1 MIQQQLVLLLHANKC
16 SRHDKEQSRPTCYL
30 PQCGTMKNVLN
41 HMPTCLAGTS
51 CTVPH
56 CTSSFQILHHWKHC
70 VRQDCSVCVPL
81 KQADNNRM
89 IAGIGVPAAVL
100 PQTQARQP
108 KAGQQNTRIRMVLM
122 RVSRHSLMFLQTMT
136 RIMNSTSRSTL
147 SSVISTRR

>member
-16 SRHDKEQSRPTCYL
+16 SRHDKEQSSRPTCYL

-56 CTSSFQILHHWKHC
+56 CTSSFQIIHHWKHC

-81 KQADNNRM
+81 KQADNKRM

-100 PQTQARQP
+100 PLTQARQP
-108 KAGQQNTRIRMVLM
+108 KAGQQNV
-122 RVSRHSLMFLQTMT
+122 QTQAV
-136 RIMNSTSRSTL
+136 RSVTAQAPVARDEIHHL
-147 SSVISTRR
+147 ILPRTRRF